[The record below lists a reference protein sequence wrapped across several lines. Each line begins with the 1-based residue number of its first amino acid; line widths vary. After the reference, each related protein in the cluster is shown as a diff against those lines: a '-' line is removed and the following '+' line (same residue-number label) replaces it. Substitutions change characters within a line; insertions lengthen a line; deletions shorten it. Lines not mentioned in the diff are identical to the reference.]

1 MLGIEMV
8 DIINRLI
15 NYYYHVPTVSFSVVG
30 RLIIEPTQSES
41 KEELDYLTEAL
52 IIIREDN
59 DRIAKGKSDRE
70 KNILKKAPHTL

>member
-70 KNILKKAPHTL
+70 KNILKNAPHTL